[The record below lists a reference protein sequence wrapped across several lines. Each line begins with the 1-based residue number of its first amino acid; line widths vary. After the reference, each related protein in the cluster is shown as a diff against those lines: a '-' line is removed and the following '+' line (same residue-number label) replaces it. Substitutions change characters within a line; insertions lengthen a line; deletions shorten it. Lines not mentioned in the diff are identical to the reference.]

1 MKLTII
7 DIAQHRNGI
16 GGAPFA
22 TVLFEDSGPEGSR
35 KIAILFEA
43 EYHCAVLD
51 VAKLAAGDIAFG
63 SNSWRGDTYEALV
76 RAETTARLGTETLS
90 LDIHDLLRERRQ
102 IAHIWSVEDVQSIRP
117 DLSEEQAWEV
127 LRDVDHHKD
136 AELGITWLTLEM
148 AAEHLYGAAAGT
160 DESGEA

>member
-7 DIAQHRNGI
+7 DIAYQRNGM

-51 VAKLAAGDIAFG
+51 VAKLTAGDITFG
-63 SNSWRGDTYEALV
+63 SNSWRGDQYEPLL
-76 RAETTARLGTETLS
+76 RAETTARLGTETRS
-90 LDIHDLLRERRQ
+90 LDIHELLAKHRQ
-102 IAHIWSVEDVQSIRP
+102 IGAIWGVEDVLTIRP
-117 DLSEEQAWEV
+117 DLSDQQAWEV
-127 LRDVDHHKD
+127 LQMVNRCKD

-148 AAEHLYGAAAGT
+148 AAEDLFGAAK
-160 DESGEA
+160 DEE

>member
-7 DIAQHRNGI
+7 DIDSHRNGI
-16 GGAPFA
+16 CGAPFA

-51 VAKLAAGDIAFG
+51 LAKLTAGDIAFG
-63 SNSWRGDTYEALV
+63 SNSWRGDQYEPLL
-76 RAETTARLGTETLS
+76 RAETKARLGTETSL
-90 LDIHDLLRERRQ
+90 LDIHELLAKHRQ
-102 IAHIWSVEDVQSIRP
+102 IAAIWGIEDVQSIRP
-117 DLSEEQAWEV
+117 DLSEQQAWEV
-127 LRDVDHHKD
+127 LQMVDDRKD

-148 AAEHLYGAAAGT
+148 AAGHLFGDAPET
-160 DESGEA
+160 SSEEA